1 MMEIKVLFFGITQDL
16 VGNHT
21 IDLPIEN
28 SISVA
33 ALKIKLFEQ
42 FPNLNK
48 FPHFAVAVNEQYA
61 NEGTLINNKDV
72 VAIIPP
78 VSGG

>member
-1 MMEIKVLFFGITQDL
+1 MEIKVLFFGITQDL

-21 IDLPIEN
+21 INLHLEN

-33 ALKIKLFEQ
+33 TLKIKLFKQ

-48 FPHFAVAVNEQYA
+48 FPHFAVAVNELYA
-61 NEGTLINNKDV
+61 NEDTLVNDKDII
-72 VAIIPP
+72 AIIPP

>member
-1 MMEIKVLFFGITQDL
+1 MTIKLFFFGITQDL

-21 IDLPIEN
+21 IDLNIEKT
-28 SISVA
+28 ITVTE
-33 ALKIKLFEQ
+33 LKSELFKQ

-48 FPHFAVAVNEQYA
+48 FPNFAVAVNEQYA
-61 NEGTLINNKDV
+61 KEETLINNNDV